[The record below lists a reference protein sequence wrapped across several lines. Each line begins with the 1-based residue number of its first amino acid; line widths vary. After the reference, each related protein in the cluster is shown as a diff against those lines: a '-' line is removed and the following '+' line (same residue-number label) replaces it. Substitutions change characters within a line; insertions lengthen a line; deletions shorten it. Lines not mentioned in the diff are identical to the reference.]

1 MHDIQIFVEISPVSS
16 VVSSPTRLTLCL
28 VQGDFPDGNG
38 RTHFIHCSFQH
49 GLRFFRLFLTEGIA
63 TVLFGIAI
71 WFLLPDCETH
81 FTLMRR
87 ILHPNQSLREFF
99 YSSRDSKM
107 VN

>member
-71 WFLLPDCETH
+71 WFLLPDCETPLH
-81 FTLMRR
+81 PKAQDITYRPVTNR
-87 ILHPNQSLREFF
+87 ILL
-99 YSSRDSKM
+99 
-107 VN
+107 